1 MGLHRTLALV
11 TAIRECPKII
21 EQSALANLE
30 DSVVNDIASFLI
42 STGRCG
48 KSERIVASWLRR
60 CISYCDHV
68 SMDVH
73 TPTRD
78 GTSLSLSTSLTHT
91 HTHTHTNKRMK
102 IQVQNDSLSIL

>member
-30 DSVVNDIASFLI
+30 DSVVNDMASFLI

-48 KSERIVASWLRR
+48 KSERSVASWLRR

-78 GTSLSLSTSLTHT
+78 GTSLSLSTSLSHT
-91 HTHTHTNKRMK
+91 HKQTNKRMK

>member
-30 DSVVNDIASFLI
+30 DSVVNDMASFLI

-48 KSERIVASWLRR
+48 KSERSVASWLRR

-91 HTHTHTNKRMK
+91 HTHTNKRMK

>member
-30 DSVVNDIASFLI
+30 DSVVNDMASFLI

-48 KSERIVASWLRR
+48 KSERSVASWLRR

-78 GTSLSLSTSLTHT
+78 GTSLSLSLLPHT
-91 HTHTHTNKRMK
+91 QTNKKQMK